1 MENRRDNITEDIKQ
15 FTQDA
20 KMEEI
25 YYILL
30 SLCREYSLELMNGLI
45 TKDDCFAKLKQIKSD
60 MKQLDK
66 QELINKTNSLY
77 YPTLKTLEKKHY
89 GFRRIN

>member
-1 MENRRDNITEDIKQ
+1 MENSRDNIAEDIKQ
-15 FTQDA
+15 LDQDA

-25 YYILL
+25 YYVLL
-30 SLCREYSLELMNGLI
+30 SLCREYSLAMMDGKI
-45 TKDDCFAKLKQIKSD
+45 SKDDCFDKLKQIKTD

-77 YPTLKTLEKKHY
+77 YPTLKNLEKQHY